1 MKNMSTKKEEQ
12 FLKVPYTILRN
23 KELKDSDKTTLSLIY
38 SFFNNEKEM
47 YMSNNKLGYMLGIS
61 RTSASERITKLE
73 TLGYIRCDRVMV
85 NGKEKRTIVPLKMV
99 GTPNEL
105 VGTPNEL
112 VGTPNL
118 LVGTPNGISRST
130 DTSLVGEPGSII
142 YPLLLDKVLN
152 KLKENIPDKELYN
165 KKCVEEQLEQI
176 NLLIDEDNF
185 INNEERGKAYREQF
199 ELNQLL
205 KQISV

>member
-1 MKNMSTKKEEQ
+1 MSTKKEEQ